1 MPDRS
6 TVVPHAPFYI
16 RFPVY
21 LFTVFRQNAPPK
33 ALGLY
38 MEQDVAT
45 SIPVVVV
52 TFLER
57 SFSWRIHLRIFS
69 SSPFQVGL
77 FLITETISH
86 ITNFPTCSDWYKP
99 IFFGPAPFALVV
111 PVAAFTRLAFSYT
124 FSSSSSKRPKAGN
137 TVAKQN
143 KAF

>member
-1 MPDRS
+1 MYHIPLSISDSLS
-6 TVVPHAPFYI
+6 TSLQF
-16 RFPVY
+16 
-21 LFTVFRQNAPPK
+21 LGKKDPPK

-45 SIPVVVV
+45 SIPVVAM

-124 FSSSSSKRPKAGN
+124 FPLFLPPQ
-137 TVAKQN
+137 AKDQRL
-143 KAF
+143 ATP